1 MLPRL
6 QPYDI
11 TIKYRPGKQM
21 QIADA
26 LSRLSPEDLAPIDD
40 LNVQIQDIHCMPTIL
55 RQVLAE
61 NPGRN
66 SYSVKTLSLPPSKK
80 WCTTVGPPQ

>member
-1 MLPRL
+1 MLLRL

-26 LSRLSPEDLAPIDD
+26 LSRLSPEDVAPIAD
-40 LNVQIQDIHCMPTIL
+40 LNVQIHDICPQFSGKCI
-55 RQVLAE
+55 AE
-61 NPGRN
+61 LTKQMFSEQGIP
-66 SYSVKTLSLPPSKK
+66 
-80 WCTTVGPPQ
+80 